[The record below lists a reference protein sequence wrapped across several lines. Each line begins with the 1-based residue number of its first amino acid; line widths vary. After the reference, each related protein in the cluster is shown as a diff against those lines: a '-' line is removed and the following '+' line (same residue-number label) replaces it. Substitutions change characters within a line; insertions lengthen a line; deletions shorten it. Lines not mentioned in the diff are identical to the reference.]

1 MHLNELKRKST
12 QELADLAD
20 SLGVEAA
27 AAQRRQELV
36 FAILK
41 AQGSQRGELLA
52 DGVIEVLPDGFGFL
66 RAPDQNYQPGA
77 DDIYVSPSQIRRFAL
92 RTGDTVAGQ
101 IRPPK
106 ESERYFALLRVD
118 AVNGEAP
125 DSRRHK
131 ALFDNLTPIYP
142 DRRLRVEH
150 ARGSLGGRL
159 IDLFAPLGFGQ
170 RCLLVA
176 PPRAG
181 ATALLEDIARGV
193 SANHPD
199 AAVLILLVDERPE
212 DVTAFRRSV
221 EREGTR
227 AGAGRAEVVSSTFDE
242 PAARHVQVAELVIE
256 KAKRLAETGKDAV
269 VLVDSLTRLAAACAA
284 TLTPSGRTGAGGL
297 DHTAI
302 HKVKRVL
309 GAARALEEGGSV
321 TIVATVQVGSGSR
334 LDELVAEELRPTA
347 TSEIRL
353 DPWLAERRIYPTVDV
368 RGSGTKRDE
377 LLTSPDERAA
387 ITALRRELAA
397 LGPEEAAEKARAEVE
412 RHDTNAALIARKAS

>member
-20 SLGVEAA
+20 SLGVEGAS
-27 AAQRRQELV
+27 AQRRQELV

-118 AVNGEAP
+118 AVNAEAP
-125 DSRRHK
+125 DARRHK

-142 DRRLRVEH
+142 DRRLKVEH
-150 ARGSLGGRL
+150 AKGSLGGRL

-193 SANHPD
+193 TANHPE
-199 AAVLILLVDERPE
+199 ASVLILLVDERPE
-212 DVTAFRRSV
+212 DVTAFRRS
-221 EREGTR
+221 
-227 AGAGRAEVVSSTFDE
+227 AGRAEVVSSTFDE
-242 PAARHVQVAELVIE
+242 PPARHVQVAELVIE

-284 TLTPSGRTGAGGL
+284 TLTPSGRLGAGGL
-297 DHTAI
+297 DQTAI
-302 HKVKRVL
+302 HKIKKVL
-309 GAARALEEGGSV
+309 GAARALEEGGSLTLV
-321 TIVATVQVGSGSR
+321 GTAQIGSGSR
-334 LDELVAEELRPTA
+334 LDELVAEELRVTA
-347 TSEIRL
+347 TAEIRL
-353 DPWLAERRIYPTVDV
+353 DPWLAERRIFPTIDV
-368 RGSGTKRDE
+368 RGSGTRRDE
-377 LLTSPDERAA
+377 LLTGPDERAA
-387 ITALRRELAA
+387 VTALRRELAG
-397 LGPEEAAEKARAEVE
+397 LGPEEVTEKARAEVE
-412 RHDTNAALIARKAS
+412 RHETNAALIARKAN